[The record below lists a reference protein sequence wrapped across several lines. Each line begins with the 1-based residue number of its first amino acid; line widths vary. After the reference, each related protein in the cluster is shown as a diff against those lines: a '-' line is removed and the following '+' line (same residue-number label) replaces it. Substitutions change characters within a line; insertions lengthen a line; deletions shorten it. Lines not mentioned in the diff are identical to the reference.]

1 MIVRTS
7 RAWRM
12 AFAVAAWGLYCGTAW
27 AQSVPKPKEF
37 YFDEDRST
45 TRAVVVVPG
54 QGDAVVDKLASMVQR
69 AQRADEARAQLAS
82 IAMNGGRRELG
93 DQLYHTALA
102 NLANSSQQY
111 RTVAWNYGWDLLK
124 LGEAE
129 QALQQWSLIIN
140 GRPATPDWLPP
151 TLALVLWRLDRK
163 DEAVQWYAAAVR
175 TWPDRWVSPGDFAAL
190 LPDWR
195 PEDRATLVDVAAAY
209 AGSPPAW
216 P

>member
-1 MIVRTS
+1 
-7 RAWRM
+7 M
-12 AFAVAAWGLYCGTAW
+12 AFAVAAWGLCCTAW

-82 IAMNGGRRELG
+82 LAMSGGRRELG
-93 DQLYHTALA
+93 DQLYHTSLA
-102 NLANSSQQY
+102 NLATGSQQY

-124 LGEAE
+124 LGDAE

-175 TWPDRWVSPGDFAAL
+175 TWPDRWVAPGDFATL

-195 PEDRATLVDVAAAY
+195 PEDRATLTDVAAAY
-209 AGSPPAW
+209 VASPPAW